1 MNRVLAVF
9 SMAVLLSVGLPV
21 GSALAD
27 PVVVGATNGV
37 CANNP
42 GQGTHNIN
50 NGNHSGI
57 PNNCIA
63 I

>member
-1 MNRVLAVF
+1 MKRALAIF
-9 SMAVLLSVGLPV
+9 FATALLGIALPV

-27 PVVVGATNGV
+27 PVAVGATNGV

-42 GQGTHNIN
+42 GQGTHNLN
-50 NGNHSGI
+50 NGNHVGI
-57 PNNCIA
+57 VNNCVA